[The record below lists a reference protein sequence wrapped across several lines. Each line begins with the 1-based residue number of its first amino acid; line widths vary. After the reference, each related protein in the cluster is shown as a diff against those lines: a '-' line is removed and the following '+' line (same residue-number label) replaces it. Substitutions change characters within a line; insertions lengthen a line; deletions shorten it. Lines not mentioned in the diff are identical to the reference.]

1 VTSCT
6 TPMKVVQQIHCKS
19 NQRSL
24 NLTNLSCH
32 VLSYAHRVVI
42 EGERSVAIICVSNF
56 SQSNKFLPLAIKWR
70 KCKKKSANLLS
81 LDNVLQEELPILRSI
96 QSTHRS
102 FPPIIW
108 CGYCRVSRGLCK
120 KNNLIRSA
128 VLTENWLVTDGRTV
142 TDTR

>member
-1 VTSCT
+1 
-6 TPMKVVQQIHCKS
+6 MKVVQQIHCKS

-70 KCKKKSANLLS
+70 KCKKIGKSVKFRQRSTGRITHITEDTEHPPKFPSN
-81 LDNVLQEELPILRSI
+81 NMVRVLQGKSRSV
-96 QSTHRS
+96 
-102 FPPIIW
+102 P
-108 CGYCRVSRGLCK
+108 K